1 MKDITG
7 KTTETIVVKMTP
19 KVYDNILGLVTD
31 ILDTIDEE
39 NFDTRRE
46 YLGYV
51 AELSE
56 IFDVMQAV
64 K

>member
-1 MKDITG
+1 MKDIVGNTK
-7 KTTETIVVKMTP
+7 KTVTVKMTP
-19 KVYDNILGLVTD
+19 EVFDNIVGLVSD

-39 NFDTRRE
+39 NFDTRRD

-56 IFDVMQAV
+56 ILDTMQEA
-64 K
+64 

>member
-7 KTTETIVVKMTP
+7 KTKRTVTVKMTP
-19 KVYDNILGLVTD
+19 EVFDNILGIVSD

-56 IFDVMQAV
+56 ILDTMQEA
-64 K
+64 